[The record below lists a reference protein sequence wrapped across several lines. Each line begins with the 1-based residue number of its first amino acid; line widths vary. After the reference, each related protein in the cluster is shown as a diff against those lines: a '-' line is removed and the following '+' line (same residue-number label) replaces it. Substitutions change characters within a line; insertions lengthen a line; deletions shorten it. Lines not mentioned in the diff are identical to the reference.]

1 MAKEGATSAALPE
14 SVRIQ
19 FSTELLIT
27 LEYFLK
33 ARVFVKNL
41 LLVVLLVKVLFDI
54 AESWMK
60 SRFKRNPLN
69 KQAQFQNVLF
79 GRLFDLF
86 S

>member
-41 LLVVLLVKVLFDI
+41 LLVVLLVKALFDI
-54 AESWMK
+54 AEKLDEES
-60 SRFKRNPLN
+60 F
-69 KQAQFQNVLF
+69 
-79 GRLFDLF
+79 
-86 S
+86 